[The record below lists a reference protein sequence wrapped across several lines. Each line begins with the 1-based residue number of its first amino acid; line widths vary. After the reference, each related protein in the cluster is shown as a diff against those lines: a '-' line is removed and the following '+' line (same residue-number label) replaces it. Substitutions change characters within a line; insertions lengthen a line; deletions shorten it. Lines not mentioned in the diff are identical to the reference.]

1 MSARDTPIQILIA
14 DDHRIFREGLRKLL
28 EAEPNFR
35 IAGEAGDGAEAVRK
49 VRELHPDVLLLDL
62 SMPGMHGLD
71 ALRELAEQPIAA
83 RILLLTAAIEKDEL
97 VTALQFGAR
106 GVVMKDS
113 ASAVL
118 LEAIHAVV
126 AGQFWVDRGG
136 VSNLVDALR
145 ARLGGGTPQRAPQDF
160 GLTARELHVIAAVV
174 AACSNRD
181 IAQKLSISE
190 KTVKG
195 HLTNVF
201 NKVGVSNRL
210 ELALFALHHHL
221 PLPGLDWDEG

>member
-1 MSARDTPIQILIA
+1 MPPPDTVLQILIV

-35 IAGEAGDGAEAVRK
+35 VAGEAGDGAEAVRK
-49 VRELHPDVLLLDL
+49 VRQLRPDLILLDL

-71 ALRELAEQPIAA
+71 ALRELTEQATTT

-97 VTALQFGAR
+97 VTALQLGAR

-113 ASAVL
+113 ASTVL
-118 LEAIHAVV
+118 LEAIHAVM

-145 ARLGGGTPQRAPQDF
+145 SRLGGAPQRPPQDF
-160 GLTARELHVIAAVV
+160 GLTARELEVIAAVV
-174 AACSNRD
+174 AAHSNRD

-221 PLPGLDWDEG
+221 PLPGLGWRAD